1 MDGRFELSRPRGGR
15 AGHWLGEIA
24 GGVYW
29 LLRASGDAAEGC
41 EVVLHHRIEGES
53 LLGGVTGLLG
63 DLFEQAGDF
72 DQGGDAPRE
81 VGGGVDVGEE
91 AADAVF
97 DDFGGTA
104 GGVGDG
110 GHAAGHGLE
119 EGIGESFMRGGHG
132 EEVHGLIERGGL
144 GLMALEMDAGGDGAL
159 PGVLVDVFALRAA
172 IAENHELEPRVV
184 FGEGF
189 EGFDEKRVA
198 FGGDEPADG
207 ADDEGV
213 GREAAGLSCL

>member
-1 MDGRFELSRPRGGR
+1 M
-15 AGHWLGEIA
+15 
-24 GGVYW
+24 
-29 LLRASGDAAEGC
+29 ASGDATKGG

-53 LLGGVTGLLG
+53 LLGGLAGLLG

-72 DQGGDAPRE
+72 DQGGDALGE
-81 VGGGVDVGEE
+81 VGSGVDVGEE

-97 DDFGGTA
+97 DDFGGSA
-104 GGVGDG
+104 GGVGEG

-132 EEVHGLIERGGL
+132 EEVHGLIKRGGL
-144 GLMALEMDAGGDGAL
+144 GLMALQMDAGGDGGLAGEL
-159 PGVLVDVFALRAA
+159 MDVFALGAA

-184 FGEGF
+184 FGEAF
-189 EGFDEKRVA
+189 EGFDEERVS

-213 GREAAGLSCL
+213 GREAAGLSRL